1 MTTKEKDE
9 QEKNKQ
15 EEQEHRNSMNR
26 VLLGGMV
33 GASLGLLSSPEAGKK
48 VITGLGKS
56 EVMKVAGREIR
67 RTAQEM
73 ITEQA
78 LITLRQSATGYL
90 SKYEGNLL
98 APIKKKEDQSEYEN
112 NEENEKETSSQYE
125 ELKEENK
132 SLNEKLE
139 RIEQMLNDL
148 LDAKS

>member
-33 GASLGLLSSPEAGKK
+33 GASIGLLSSPEAGKK

-98 APIKKKEDQSEYEN
+98 APIKKKEDQSNHEN